1 MRILSSCLK
10 NTFRQFKF
18 QIREHHVILTSI
30 RRRIYQQLSALVDAA
45 RYPDAEPGQVVHG
58 RILAGRDEP
67 AGLGPLSLAGPEVG
81 NVSPR
86 NRSRLTLHLRLAVIN
101 LNSK

>member
-1 MRILSSCLK
+1 MPRS
-10 NTFRQFKF
+10 
-18 QIREHHVILTSI
+18 LTSI
-30 RRRIYQQLSALVDAA
+30 LRRMYQQLSALVDAA

-81 NVSPR
+81 NTSPR
-86 NRSRLTLHLRLAVIN
+86 NRIAMIDITFKVS
-101 LNSK
+101 SD